1 MRHYRIRLLSDV
13 VTTSR
18 ASRCGCIRRH
28 GGRYL
33 RSSLWKRSQGIRCR
47 WLRRINACRQARPT
61 SQRNPLRPGRPA
73 VVKAMT
79 KQKSAELLARLPQAA
94 HSGKPCPNQITH
106 RLMGYIGYPN
116 SAQFSS
122 AMKSCQIVASRRSV
136 LMLYMRLYEGI
147 SKWRGQRRAH
157 RASRLSAR
165 PRPDLPANIPQ

>member
-1 MRHYRIRLLSDV
+1 
-13 VTTSR
+13 
-18 ASRCGCIRRH
+18 
-28 GGRYL
+28 
-33 RSSLWKRSQGIRCR
+33 
-47 WLRRINACRQARPT
+47 
-61 SQRNPLRPGRPA
+61 
-73 VVKAMT
+73 MT

-165 PRPDLPANIPQ
+165 PRPDLPANIPQWLPRHIGERWLHCMARVAWCNPCRMHGPFQATLRWRAQGQKERRRAAGV